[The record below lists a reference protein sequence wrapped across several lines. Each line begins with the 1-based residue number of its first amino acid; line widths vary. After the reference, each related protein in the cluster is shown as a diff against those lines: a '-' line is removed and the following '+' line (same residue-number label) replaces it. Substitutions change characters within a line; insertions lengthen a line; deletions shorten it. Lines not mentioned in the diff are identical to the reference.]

1 MLCYTRF
8 ICLFIVFQLIFILP
22 QTRFKKFQSY
32 TYKVP
37 VCKTG
42 MMSLLQSSLVQHSTA
57 HSSWVNLCL
66 LSPLKKPPTA
76 AQAAFLSVIVGQKRK
91 KSRLLLNLL
100 KGNNTK
106 NLFIFVLACAF
117 SVRNSCLPTLINQL
131 QPTPSKEDTLQCP
144 SQVGFP
150 LSRIFSVRFTHVN
163 FTRVNKIETMYGRS
177 LVSVKG

>member
-1 MLCYTRF
+1 MTSCISDKKTPHFESKFSYK
-8 ICLFIVFQLIFILP
+8 ICLFKEGIKKITWKSASVQTAKHVVEGPKCSVTRGLFIYLLFFSWSLYY
-22 QTRFKKFQSY
+22 RRRVSKSFSY

-42 MMSLLQSSLVQHSTA
+42 MMSLLQSSPVQHSTA
-57 HSSWVNLCL
+57 HSSWVNLCF

-76 AQAAFLSVIVGQKRK
+76 AQAAFLSVIIGQKRK

-117 SVRNSCLPTLINQL
+117 SVRNSCLPTLIN
-131 QPTPSKEDTLQCP
+131 
-144 SQVGFP
+144 
-150 LSRIFSVRFTHVN
+150 
-163 FTRVNKIETMYGRS
+163 
-177 LVSVKG
+177 